1 MASINGI
8 NSGIDYSVFF
18 GGSST
23 SSADGVDLI
32 SYMSIKNGSYR
43 RLLKNYYGSQK
54 AEAKSTVGDT
64 GATLTKIRSAADNQ
78 IKKLDKEIKE
88 AENRLKYL

>member
-23 SSADGVDLI
+23 SSAD
-32 SYMSIKNGSYR
+32 
-43 RLLKNYYGSQK
+43 
-54 AEAKSTVGDT
+54 
-64 GATLTKIRSAADNQ
+64 NQ

>member
-1 MASINGI
+1 MAGIGGI

-23 SSADGVDLI
+23 SSADGVDLT

-54 AEAKSTVGDT
+54 AEV
-64 GATLTKIRSAADNQ
+64 RSAVGYDATRDYETQ